1 MLPTWAIQLIF
12 IVALIGGGYWY
23 YTSTQAKIARL
34 QENNTVL
41 QLQAEVNEATIKG
54 LRSAMLFKEKAYN
67 DLAKNNGEA
76 EREKAELIRIF
87 QEHDLKKLS
96 IAKPGLIENIIN
108 EGTRDT
114 FSKLESITSDE
125 L

>member
-12 IVALIGGGYWY
+12 LVALIGGGYWY
-23 YTSTQAKIARL
+23 YTSTQAKLALL
-34 QENNTVL
+34 QETNTIL
-41 QLQAEVNEATIKG
+41 ELQAEVNETTIKG
-54 LRSAMLFKEKAYN
+54 LKSAMLFKEKAYN
-67 DLAKNNGEA
+67 DLAKDKGVA
-76 EREKAELIRIF
+76 ETEKAELIRIF

-108 EGTRDT
+108 EGTKDT
-114 FSKLESITSDE
+114 FSELESLTSDQ